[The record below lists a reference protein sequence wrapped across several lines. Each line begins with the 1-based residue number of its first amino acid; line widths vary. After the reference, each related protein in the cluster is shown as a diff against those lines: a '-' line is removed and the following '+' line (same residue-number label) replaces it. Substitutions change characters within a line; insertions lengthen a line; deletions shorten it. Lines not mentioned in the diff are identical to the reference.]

1 MHIVVHRRVTR
12 RAATARR
19 TPRWFRGFFVVI
31 AATAWLACSAFPKD
45 SPSPAPSVRGA
56 LGTQLDQF
64 LSTAADSGF
73 NGVVLVVQNGRFVLH
88 KGYGFAD
95 RSRTVPVSVATPFWI
110 VSVSK
115 QFAAAAVLRLVE
127 DGRISLDDPLARF
140 FPQVPAEK
148 RGITLHQLL
157 THTAGLAGQD
167 AADRVTDRE
176 IAVERILS
184 FPLARTPGA
193 GYGYTNDAYTLIA
206 AIVEIVAGTSYELYV
221 RRALL
226 DQAGLV
232 GTGFWGPPAH
242 PGVASIL
249 PVAWGDSLLLQP
261 NWGYRGARGMS
272 ATAGDLYTWYRA
284 LRENRLLSSAYVER
298 LFTQHAVTGS
308 NAGVGYGWFVTPT
321 VRGRP
326 SLWTRGNQG
335 SGHGALLAV
344 FPEDVLVLIIV
355 SNSDRY
361 APDTPMGHR
370 LGAELLERIFGPDT
384 AAARRVPE

>member
-1 MHIVVHRRVTR
+1 MSSPVHWQATRRVATAGRTR
-12 RAATARR
+12 R
-19 TPRWFRGFFVVI
+19 WFGGFIVVI
-31 AATAWLACSAFPKD
+31 ATTAWPACSAFPRD
-45 SPSPAPSVRGA
+45 SPTPAPGVNGA
-56 LGTQLDQF
+56 LGTQLDRF

-73 NGVVLVVQNGRFVLH
+73 NGVVLVVRNGRSVLH

-95 RSRTVPVSVATPFWI
+95 RNRTVPVSVATPFWI

-127 DGRISLDDPLARF
+127 DGRLSLDDPLARF

-157 THTAGLAGQD
+157 THTAALAGED
-167 AADRVTDRE
+167 AADRVTDWE

-184 FPLARTPGA
+184 IPLVRPPGA

-226 DQAGLV
+226 DQAGLA

-249 PVAWGDSLLLQP
+249 PTAWGDSLLFQP

-272 ATAGDLYTWYRA
+272 ATAGDLYSWYRA
-284 LRENRLLSSAYVER
+284 LRENRLLSSANVDR
-298 LFTQHAVTGS
+298 LFRQHAVTGS
-308 NAGVGYGWFVTPT
+308 NAGVGYG
-321 VRGRP
+321 
-326 SLWTRGNQG
+326 
-335 SGHGALLAV
+335 
-344 FPEDVLVLIIV
+344 
-355 SNSDRY
+355 
-361 APDTPMGHR
+361 
-370 LGAELLERIFGPDT
+370 
-384 AAARRVPE
+384 